1 MEELVSIITPVYNGE
16 KWIAECIE
24 SVQKQT
30 YHNWEMII
38 VDDNSQDSTLDIINK
53 YLYDS
58 RIKVYT
64 NDSNMKVAFSRNL
77 AIKNSKGRYIA
88 FLDSDDLWLP
98 NKLKKQIEFMKKND
112 YAFTFTGYEMFK
124 DNGEVLCTIE
134 VPKKVTYH
142 DYLKNTIIGCLTVI
156 IDKKK
161 ITNFKSQTGSLED
174 VKTWL
179 YVLKNYCDAYGLNE
193 NLARYRVSNNSISSN
208 KIKNAKLYFDCLKNF
223 EKLNFIKCIY
233 YEFCYLFNAIKKRI
247 K

>member
-1 MEELVSIITPVYNGE
+1 MEELVYNGE

-38 VDDNSQDSTLDIINK
+38 VDDNSQDSTLDIIDK

-124 DNGEVLCTIE
+124 DNG
-134 VPKKVTYH
+134 
-142 DYLKNTIIGCLTVI
+142 
-156 IDKKK
+156 
-161 ITNFKSQTGSLED
+161 
-174 VKTWL
+174 
-179 YVLKNYCDAYGLNE
+179 
-193 NLARYRVSNNSISSN
+193 
-208 KIKNAKLYFDCLKNF
+208 
-223 EKLNFIKCIY
+223 
-233 YEFCYLFNAIKKRI
+233 
-247 K
+247 